1 MIPTVSV
8 ITRTKKR
15 ANFLARCKLSLESQI
30 FADFEWIVVYDGLI
44 DEETRLVLGS
54 INQLR
59 LRLTTVELGVSR
71 GMEAASNAGLKV
83 AKGKFIAFLDDD
95 DSWSPQF
102 LKSCV
107 NFLETNLIYKGVV
120 TQTVVI
126 KEKVDHSSFIEKNR
140 YVFNP
145 NLLSIAI
152 NLLCKS
158 NVFTNNS
165 FVFFRSVI
173 DDIGGFDE
181 SLVVKGDWD
190 FNLRFIEK
198 YDIGV
203 IPIPLAYWHHHE
215 LSGVSSRNSIV
226 NNKEEHRVFEDL
238 IRNKYF
244 RRDIAMNQLSIGFLL
259 EFHRNENVFF
269 KPRGFFKRLK
279 SFLGV

>member
-1 MIPTVSV
+1 MIPTVTV

-15 ANFLARCKLSLESQI
+15 ANFLARCKLSIENQI
-30 FADFEWIVVYDGLI
+30 FTDFEWIVVYDGLI
-44 DEETRLVLGS
+44 DEETRVVLGS
-54 INQLR
+54 INR
-59 LRLTTVELGVSR
+59 LSLKLIIVELGVAK

-83 AKGKFIAFLDDD
+83 AKGKFITFLDDD

-107 NFLETNLIYKGVV
+107 NFLESNLNFKGVV

-126 KEKVDHSSFIEKNR
+126 KEKVNYSSFAEKSR

-158 NVFTNNS
+158 NIFTNNS
-165 FVFFRSVI
+165 FVFYRSVI
-173 DDIGGFDE
+173 KEIGVFDE

-215 LSGVSSRNSIV
+215 MSSVSSRNSIV
-226 NNKEEHRVFEDL
+226 NNKVEHRVFEDL

-244 RRDIAMNQLSIGFLL
+244 RRDITMNQLSIGFLL
-259 EFHRNENVFF
+259 EFHKNENVFF
-269 KPRGFFKRLK
+269 KPRGFFRRLK
-279 SFLGV
+279 SFFGV